1 MENDVMTVQKLKE
14 QLDKVC
20 SHGYG
25 DIPIRL
31 RDDVLHDDDFV
42 FRFCENAGMEIRGM
56 LYNNSQYKKLADLRS
71 DMKKAWE
78 KFALREQEMPGEKF
92 ENEMEVLE

>member
-31 RDDVLHDDDFV
+31 RDDVLHDDGNDSLWIFW
-42 FRFCENAGMEIRGM
+42 FSAGCG
-56 LYNNSQYKKLADLRS
+56 
-71 DMKKAWE
+71 
-78 KFALREQEMPGEKF
+78 G
-92 ENEMEVLE
+92 